1 MPELSN
7 MNATEVYISENERVL
22 RLERILSSAAKFPE
36 FYPYSVGRLLGKR
49 ARALLG
55 AWSYLHEICHG
66 YRYLRPI
73 IKLRGTGTDR
83 RAIVIG
89 NGPSQGY
96 LRSEDL
102 IEFQN
107 RGGAIYVLN
116 FWNKNKS
123 LANVIP
129 NYLMIS
135 DPDTLNAN
143 ASADLRESN
152 QELSHYLNQN
162 STIKIICPL
171 LRCRELASK
180 FGADRVVGVV
190 DSEMRGWH
198 AGTSPLF
205 PRAYLSMTLY
215 KVLAVAVWAGYSD
228 IFVIGMDNTY
238 PRNLYSDMHNRLLRL
253 ETHAGIDDFLIDLTE
268 ACGSVAN
275 IIFGIGE
282 IFYDLRVF
290 SRSKNIINLDPYSLT
305 DAFPKVADRD
315 SAKYIL

>member
-1 MPELSN
+1 
-7 MNATEVYISENERVL
+7 MNATEAYISENERVL
-22 RLERILSSAAKFPE
+22 RLGRILSSAAKFPE
-36 FYPYSVGRLLGKR
+36 FHPYSVSRLLGKR

-55 AWSYLHEICHG
+55 AWSYFREISRG
-66 YRYLRPI
+66 YRYLHSI
-73 IKLRGTGTDR
+73 INLRGIGVGR

-116 FWNKNKS
+116 FWNKNKN

-143 ASADLRESN
+143 ASADLKESN
-152 QELSHYLNQN
+152 QELSDYLDKNL
-162 STIKIICPL
+162 TIKIICPL
-171 LRCRELASK
+171 LRCRELGSK

-198 AGTSPLF
+198 TGTSPLL

-215 KVLAVAVWAGYSD
+215 KVLAVAVWVRYSD

-238 PRNLYSDMHNRLLRL
+238 PRNLYSDMQNRLLRL
-253 ETHAGIDDFLIDLTE
+253 ETHAGVDDFLIDLTE

-282 IFYDLRVF
+282 IFYDLKIF
-290 SRSKNIINLDPYSLT
+290 ARSGNIINLDPYSLT